1 MNFLEGQFAALM
13 PQTPPRLADRLLTW
27 FCAPHL
33 REDVLGDLH
42 ERFAMR
48 AAREGVGRARRQ
60 YWRDVLAYV
69 RPEFIRRPEKP
80 RIDDYPVPNQ
90 VLMFRNH
97 VKIALRSLKRHK
109 VYTSLNVAG
118 LAFGLTCF
126 LLIGLYL
133 FDELTFDQQ
142 HSRQARIY
150 RAIQH
155 KKMPADE
162 VTVAASSYNISEQ
175 APRQISEVENTA
187 RLVRLGRANITNP
200 ANKHAFQ
207 ETVTLGNKGLLAV
220 FDFETLDGNGK
231 AALDEPNSVV
241 MTEEFAQRLF
251 QTSDVVGKTVFLDFI
266 PDKALKITA
275 VLKNHPR
282 NSSFDFT
289 YVLSEETLKGLPRF
303 EQQTS
308 DWLSQ
313 SYQTFFLLK
322 EQADPVAT
330 ANKINTLLNAN
341 AKPEAGTSVR
351 YALQPLADMHLHSQ
365 HITDG
370 ARNGNVQSMATGTL
384 LYLRIFAIV
393 ALFVLLIACI
403 NYMNLATARAAN
415 RAKEIGVRKASGAF
429 RSHLI
434 GQFLTESLIVT
445 AIAFVLAVLAVN
457 LLLPAFNEFTNKALS
472 LGFRTDYRIWLLAVT
487 ALVLTSLLSGSYP
500 ALLLSRFS
508 PLLLLKSVRFSN
520 RRDLSLRKSLVV
532 FQFAISVVMMVA
544 TIVLYRQVRYAN
556 NKDLGFNK
564 ELLLV
569 VDINSGKVRN
579 GAATIQA
586 EFSKLPAVKQV
597 SVTSRVP
604 GEWKNI
610 PLIKLKQDGSTM
622 EPKTAYILGVDEQF
636 SQTFAVQLLKGR
648 TFAGLSDSS
657 SVILNETAAKALN
670 INEPSDQL
678 IDIPAMAFGGSF
690 MPVYETNQSFKARVI
705 GIVKDFHFQSIR
717 EKIAPMVLA
726 YQRNPVTNIDYFT
739 SRIDGHD
746 IPATLAAM
754 NHIMTGIDPDH
765 LLEYH
770 FLDDQ
775 LALFYQEDQRRET
788 MLIWVS
794 LATIF
799 IACLGLFG
807 LATYAA
813 EQRIKEIGVRKVLG
827 ASTFSLT
834 ALLSGDFLKLV
845 LIANAIAF
853 PVAWWATNKWL
864 EEFAYHIEV
873 EWWMF
878 LVSGIAAIFI
888 ALLTVSYQA
897 IKAATVNPVKS
908 LKSE

>member
-1 MNFLEGQFAALM
+1 
-13 PQTPPRLADRLLTW
+13 
-27 FCAPHL
+27 
-33 REDVLGDLH
+33 
-42 ERFAMR
+42 
-48 AAREGVGRARRQ
+48 
-60 YWRDVLAYV
+60 
-69 RPEFIRRPEKP
+69 
-80 RIDDYPVPNQ
+80 
-90 VLMFRNH
+90 MFRNH
-97 VKIALRSLKRHK
+97 VKIALRSLSRHK
-109 VYTSLNVAG
+109 LYTSLNIAG

-142 HSRQARIY
+142 HSKQARIY
-150 RAIQH
+150 RAIQYT
-155 KKMPADE
+155 KTPADE
-162 VTVAASSYNISEQ
+162 VTVAASSYNVSEQ
-175 APRQISEVENTA
+175 SPRHISDIENTA
-187 RLVRLGRANITNP
+187 RLVRLGRANMTNP
-200 ANKHAFQ
+200 ANNNAFQ
-207 ETVTLGNKGLLAV
+207 ETVTLGNKGLLEV
-220 FDFETLDGNGK
+220 FDFETLDGDGK
-231 AALDEPNSVV
+231 SALNEPNSVV
-241 MTEEFAQRLF
+241 MTEAFAQRLF
-251 QTSDVVGKTVFLDFI
+251 QTSDVVGKTVSLDFI
-266 PDKALKITA
+266 PDKALTITA

-282 NSSFDFT
+282 NSSFDFN
-289 YVLSEETLKGLPRF
+289 YLLSEETLNHLPRF
-303 EQQTS
+303 QQQTS

-322 EQADPVAT
+322 EQADPAI
-330 ANKINTLLNAN
+330 AAQKINALLAAN
-341 AKPEAGTSVR
+341 AKPEPGTQVR
-351 YALQPLADMHLHSQ
+351 YSLQPLADMHLYSQ

-370 ARNGNVQSMATGTL
+370 ARNGNVQSMVRGTL
-384 LYLRIFAIV
+384 LYIRIFAIV

-415 RAKEIGVRKASGAF
+415 RSKEIGVRKANGAF

-434 GQFLTESLIVT
+434 GQFLTESLVVT
-445 AIAFVLAVLAVN
+445 AVAFLLAILAVN
-457 LLLPAFNEFTNKALS
+457 LVLPAFNEFTGKDLS

-487 ALVLTSLLSGSYP
+487 ALVITSLLSGSYP
-500 ALLLSRFS
+500 AFLLSRFS

-520 RRDLSLRKSLVV
+520 KSDLSLRKSLVV
-532 FQFAISVVMMVA
+532 FQFTISVVMMVS
-544 TIVLYRQVRYAN
+544 TIVLYRQVRFAN
-556 NKDLGFNK
+556 NKDLGFK
-564 ELLLV
+564 KDLLLV

-586 EFSKLPAVKQV
+586 EFGKLPSVEQV

-610 PLIKLKQDGSTM
+610 PLVKIKQEGSTR
-622 EPKTAYILGVDEQF
+622 EPQIAYILGVDEQF
-636 SQTFAVQLLKGR
+636 NQTFAVRLLKGR
-648 TFAGLSDSS
+648 NFAGLADSS
-657 SVILNETAAKALN
+657 SVILNETAAKALH
-670 INEPSDQL
+670 IKEPSEQL

-690 MPVYETNQSFKARVI
+690 MPVYETNQSFKVRVI
-705 GIVKDFHFQSIR
+705 GIVNDFHFQSIR

-726 YQRNPVTNIDYFT
+726 YQRNPVTTIDYFT
-739 SRIDGHD
+739 ARVDGHD

-754 NHIMTGIDPDH
+754 NKIMTGIDPAH

-878 LVSGIAAIFI
+878 LVSGLAAIFI

-897 IKAATVNPVKS
+897 IKAAMVNPVKS
-908 LKSE
+908 LRSE